1 LEFVSDV
8 DEKYKANITVNGK
21 IITTNA
27 TTFKN
32 SIQVITCAYAKSREK
47 FDFVHCMPYINLKD
61 GKLHISKAQ
70 YTSIMSK
77 TLKINPNAERVDE
90 HRTMK
95 FIERG
100 WKT

>member
-1 LEFVSDV
+1 
-8 DEKYKANITVNGK
+8 
-21 IITTNA
+21 
-27 TTFKN
+27 
-32 SIQVITCAYAKSREK
+32 
-47 FDFVHCMPYINLKD
+47 MPYINLKD